1 MKIALR
7 HEDSVAIL
15 EVSGSV
21 DMHNF
26 QVLKAGITK
35 LLRDGKNRIVLSL
48 VDAEELE
55 SDVLR
60 ELAIIDV
67 YARELSGKIVL
78 SAPSEE
84 LRESVKIFA
93 KPPVI
98 PILSSVE
105 LGLDYFRKTAP
116 VEEEEESDPEVLR
129 EEIKAKEKEVAA
141 LEARLKLVDPKEA
154 NQLRAQNAEL
164 KTKVGLL
171 ERQVEEL
178 LTARRA
184 PVDAEGFLEKIAALE
199 GTVKQLAG
207 KAEA

>member
-1 MKIALR
+1 MKVALR

-21 DMHNF
+21 DVHNF

-35 LLRDGKNRIVLSL
+35 LLRDGKNRIILSL
-48 VDAEELE
+48 VSAEELE

-105 LGLDYFRKTAP
+105 LGLDYFKKSAP
-116 VEEEEESDPEVLR
+116 VEEEESDPEILK
-129 EEIKAKEKEVAA
+129 EAIKAKEKEVAA
-141 LEARLKLVDPKEA
+141 LEARLKLIDPKEA
-154 NQLRAQNAEL
+154 IQLRAANAEL
-164 KTKVGLL
+164 KAKVGLL
-171 ERQVEEL
+171 EQQVEEL
-178 LTARRA
+178 LNSKRQ
-184 PVDAEGFLEKIAALE
+184 PVEAEGFLEKITALE
-199 GTVKQLAG
+199 ETVKQLSE
-207 KAEA
+207 KA